1 MILLTVAFAGLLL
14 LAVHSFKRRERL
26 NARGELIAA

>member
-1 MILLTVAFAGLLL
+1 VAIGTLIAVAV
-14 LAVHSFKRRERL
+14 LAARRSLKRRERL